1 MSCSIALAFCRRA
14 RWDASS
20 IRVAVRAAGWGLA
33 TLATLALGAAARGAG
48 DDAPEKP
55 VPGLAPAQPARSTEP
70 DSSIYV
76 DPEGRARTS
85 MFGVSGLGY
94 KFVYVLDR
102 SASMGG
108 AGQVALRAVK
118 AELRK
123 SLDKLDTVHQF
134 QIIFYNEKPSI
145 FNPSGIAGRLAFADR
160 ANKDRAVRFI
170 DAIVADG
177 NTRHDEALKLAIRLR
192 PDVIFFL
199 TDGDDPKLSRRELDQ
214 IQRLANGITIN
225 AIEFGPGP
233 QPEEKSFLATLAEE
247 SGGQYAFVDLSK
259 HRSSAPRR

>member
-1 MSCSIALAFCRRA
+1 M
-14 RWDASS
+14 
-20 IRVAVRAAGWGLA
+20 
-33 TLATLALGAAARGAG
+33 GAG
-48 DDAPEKP
+48 DEPPEKP
-55 VPGLAPAQPARSTEP
+55 VPGLAPAQPTRSTEP
-70 DSSIYV
+70 DSSIYM

-85 MFGVSGLGY
+85 MFGVSGLGH

-123 SLDKLDTVHQF
+123 SLEKLDTVHQF
-134 QIIFYNEKPSI
+134 QIIFYNEKPAV
-145 FNPSGIAGRLAFADR
+145 FNPSGIPGRLAFADR

-170 DAIVADG
+170 ESIVADG

-192 PDVIFFL
+192 PDVVFFL

-214 IQRLANGITIN
+214 IQRMANGVTIN

-233 QPEEKSFLATLAEE
+233 EPVEKSFLATLAEE
-247 SGGQYAFVDLSK
+247 NGGQHAYVDLSK
-259 HRSSAPRR
+259 RRSPSASRPSDR